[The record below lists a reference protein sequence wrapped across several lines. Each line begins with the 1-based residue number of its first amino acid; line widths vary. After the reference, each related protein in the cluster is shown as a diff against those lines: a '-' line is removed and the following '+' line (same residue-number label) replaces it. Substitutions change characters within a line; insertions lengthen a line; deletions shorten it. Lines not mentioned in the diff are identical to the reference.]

1 LVNQTLQQYSYLL
14 KLINETKEEKEK
26 GGEQIESETEK
37 TSKFS
42 STRIVFSIFQSLAN
56 ARTVMVTSL
65 FKPYLHAMMFDL
77 RRFVRENKDI
87 CF

>member
-1 LVNQTLQQYSYLL
+1 LVNQTLQQYSYFFN
-14 KLINETKEEKEK
+14 LINEKKEEQEK

-42 STRIVFSIFQSLAN
+42 STRIILSIFQSLAN

-65 FKPYLHAMMFDL
+65 FKPYLHVMMFDL

-87 CF
+87 RF